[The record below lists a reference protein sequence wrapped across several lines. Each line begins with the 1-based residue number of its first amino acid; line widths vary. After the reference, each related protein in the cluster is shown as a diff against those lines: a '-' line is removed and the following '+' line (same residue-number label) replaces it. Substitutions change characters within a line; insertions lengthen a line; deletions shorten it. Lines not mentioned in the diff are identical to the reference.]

1 MSRGRYFTRRFA
13 AVAAATS
20 MAVSTVA
27 VLSNAGPAAA
37 AGPTAGQISTLQQ
50 RADALAAQLTADENK
65 IQVAAEAYDEAVV
78 ALGIDRA
85 RLQRTEAHLA
95 SLRQSLAHAQVH
107 LRNTA
112 INAYVTDNGAAADLA
127 VLNGSASNA
136 GSIAAYAGSVT
147 DQLQNAEYAIVVA
160 KDRVAATVV
169 VQTAEER
176 SAAKAVAAA
185 ARAKQAAET
194 ETSQVSAILSEVKGR
209 LATLIIEHER
219 AVAAA
224 AAARA
229 RKLRREQ
236 EAAAAAQEAAAAEQ
250 AAGTAGSVAGSD
262 PTPGNNAGAGD
273 AQGSAGNTGEGQPL
287 VPAGSNSAGNAAL
300 KAAESFLGVPY
311 VWGGA
316 SRQGVDCSGLTM
328 LAWAAAGVSLEHGAT
343 AQYAES
349 THLAPSQ
356 IEPGDLIFYHF
367 ANDGPWPITHVAM
380 YVGSGPY
387 GTQTIIQAAETGT
400 NVAFYP
406 MYWDG
411 FVGVG
416 RP

>member
-1 MSRGRYFTRRFA
+1 
-13 AVAAATS
+13 
-20 MAVSTVA
+20 
-27 VLSNAGPAAA
+27 
-37 AGPTAGQISTLQQ
+37 LQQ